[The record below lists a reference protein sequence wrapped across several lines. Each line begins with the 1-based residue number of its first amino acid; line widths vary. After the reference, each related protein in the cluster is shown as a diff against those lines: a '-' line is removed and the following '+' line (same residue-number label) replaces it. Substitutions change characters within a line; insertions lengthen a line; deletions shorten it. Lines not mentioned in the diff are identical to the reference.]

1 MTTRYGRT
9 IKKPTDVYVPEH
21 VELEDDYSEDEYD
34 SDYSASSDIPT
45 EDEGCSDDDDDDE
58 EGEWED
64 DDDEEGS
71 LKDFVISD
79 SEEQSSSDSESA

>member
-45 EDEGCSDDDDDDE
+45 EDEGCSDDDDDE

>member
-9 IKKPTDVYVPEH
+9 IKKPADVYVPEH

-45 EDEGCSDDDDDDE
+45 EDEGCSDDDDDE

-64 DDDEEGS
+64 DDEEAGS

>member
-9 IKKPTDVYVPEH
+9 IKKPADVYVPEH

-45 EDEGCSDDDDDDE
+45 EDEGCSDDDDDE

>member
-1 MTTRYGRT
+1 MTTRYGRP
-9 IKKPTDVYVPEH
+9 IKPPKDVYVPEM

-45 EDEGCSDDDDDDE
+45 DQEGSSSEDDEDDE
-58 EGEWED
+58 E
-64 DDDEEGS
+64 EEGS

-79 SEEQSSSDSESA
+79 SDETDYSDSESA

>member
-9 IKKPTDVYVPEH
+9 IKKPADVYVPEH

-45 EDEGCSDDDDDDE
+45 EDEGCSDDDDDE

-64 DDDEEGS
+64 DDEEEGS